1 VDCTQISHLRTIF
14 SHGFAVT
21 SDVEERGRYE
31 QPNRERTEIS
41 LGFGE
46 SV

>member
-14 SHGFAVT
+14 SHGFVVT
-21 SDVEERGRYE
+21 SDVEERRRFKR
-31 QPNRERTEIS
+31 PNRERTEIS